1 MTIRYKGFNTI
12 DQNKKFKLVDIDL
25 VKRDLLNHFA
35 IRKGEKLMNPNFG
48 SLIWNMLYEPM
59 TTEVQNAIVEDV
71 KRVVS
76 YDPRLRVDNVII
88 DTYDQGI
95 QLQIDLTFLPQNFAD
110 RLVLQFNG
118 TTNQLSTR

>member
-12 DQNKKFKLVDIDL
+12 DQQKKFKLVDVDL

-48 SLIWNMLYEPM
+48 SMIWNMLYEPM
-59 TTEVQNAIVEDV
+59 TTEVQNAIIADV

-76 YDPRLRVDNVII
+76 YDPRLRVDNIII
-88 DTYDQGI
+88 DTFDQGI
-95 QLQIDLTFLPQNFAD
+95 QLQIDLTFLPQNLSD
-110 RLVLQFNG
+110 RLVLQFDG
-118 TTNQLSTR
+118 VSNQLSTR

>member
-12 DQNKKFKLVDIDL
+12 DQQKKFKLVDVDL

-48 SLIWNMLYEPM
+48 SMIWNMLYEPM
-59 TTEVQNAIVEDV
+59 TTDVQNAIVADV

-88 DTYDQGI
+88 DTFDQGI
-95 QLQIDLTFLPQNFAD
+95 QLQIDLTFLPQNLSD
-110 RLVLQFNG
+110 RLVLQFDG
-118 TTNQLSTR
+118 VSNQLSTR

>member
-12 DQNKKFKLVDIDL
+12 NQQKKFKLVDIDL

-88 DTYDQGI
+88 DTYDKGI
-95 QLQIDLTFLPQNFAD
+95 QLQIDLTFLPQNYSD
-110 RLVLQFNG
+110 RLLLQFDSTSNQI
-118 TTNQLSTR
+118 TTR